1 MQQGTHDGGQVRG
14 VLGLLRNGGG
24 RGVVRREE
32 SKAKQSR
39 GQEKGKG
46 RARVRV
52 VGLGICSWVLC
63 AACLN
68 LAGGCCCCWS
78 GGSK

>member
-24 RGVVRREE
+24 RGVVRRRE
-32 SKAKQSR
+32 SKAKQR
-39 GQEKGKG
+39 TGKGTGKG

-52 VGLGICSWVLC
+52 VGLGIL
-63 AACLN
+63 
-68 LAGGCCCCWS
+68 
-78 GGSK
+78 

>member
-24 RGVVRREE
+24 RGVVRRRG

-39 GQEKGKG
+39 GQGKG
-46 RARVRV
+46 QEKE
-52 VGLGICSWVLC
+52 GLGLGWWV
-63 AACLN
+63 
-68 LAGGCCCCWS
+68 
-78 GGSK
+78 